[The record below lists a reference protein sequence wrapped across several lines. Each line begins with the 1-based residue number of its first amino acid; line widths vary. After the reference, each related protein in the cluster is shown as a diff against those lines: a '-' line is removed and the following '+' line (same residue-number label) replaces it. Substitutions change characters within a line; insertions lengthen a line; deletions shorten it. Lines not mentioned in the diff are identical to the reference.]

1 MKKNLKIVLII
12 ITILALAGAAT
23 GIYLYNLKPK
33 DLGKVKPDFVVT
45 SSELQSAFEENETAA
60 VVKYVNKTVEV
71 SGEIGSVEPGENNSV
86 NISLK
91 TNSSY
96 SSVICTFPSGVDSG
110 KIKEGSQISIRGECS
125 GYLMDVLLNNCVLAG
140 GPATP

>member
-1 MKKNLKIVLII
+1 MKKNLKIVLILI
-12 ITILALAGAAT
+12 AILALAGAAA
-23 GIYLYNLKPK
+23 GFYLYNLKPK

-60 VVKYVNKTVEV
+60 VIKYVNKIIEV
-71 SGEIGSVEPGENNSV
+71 TGEIGSIEPGENNSV

-91 TNSSY
+91 TNSSF

-110 KIKEGSQISIRGECS
+110 KVKEGSQISIRGECS
-125 GYLMDVLLNNCVLAG
+125 GYLMDVLLNKCVISG
-140 GPATP
+140 GQGTH